1 MTESKLPVIPLW
13 CKPQTD
19 TCDNHKNYCLFQQWK
34 TVFGTKRV
42 LSYPSISNV
51 TTLLHTCIIVLWDN
65 SSIIISRYAWI
76 WEYGC
81 NTSLSFSLS
90 LPQTLSMAEVYRS
103 SFFMKT
109 FPYNT
114 TSLQWLDDLWPL
126 TSALAHNGSIH
137 YTHTH
142 TYIHHAFTR
151 VYIHTLHMQF
161 TDHSNNIVIIDY
173 WWCLFV

>member
-114 TSLQWLDDLWPL
+114 TSLQWLDDLWPVHSH
-126 TSALAHNGSIH
+126 TKALFT
-137 YTHTH
+137 THTR
-142 TYIHHAFTR
+142 TYTMHSH
-151 VYIHTLHMQF
+151 VYTSTLYICN
-161 TDHSNNIVIIDY
+161 SLIIIII
-173 WWCLFV
+173 L